1 MITIQQTNISPVFD
15 DAALRA
21 DAQALLDILGYGDFD
36 LGILLTDNNS
46 IQEYNRVYRHQDK
59 PTDILSFSYHSEL
72 KAGEPITVNDPEDKN
87 LGDIIISLEYV
98 RKDAPEWEQTFE
110 QRMRVLLV
118 HGICHLRGYDHI
130 EDEDYMVMHKEEDR
144 LLTMLSL

>member
-1 MITIQQTNISPVFD
+1 MISIQQTNISPVYD
-15 DAALRA
+15 SSALHA
-21 DAQALLDILGYGDFD
+21 DAQAVLDILGYGDYD
-36 LGILLTDNNS
+36 LGILLTDNTS
-46 IQEYNRVYRHQDK
+46 IQEYNRAYRHQDK
-59 PTDILSFSYHSEL
+59 PTDILSFPYHTDL
-72 KAGEPITVNDPEDKN
+72 KAGDPIIVNDPEDKN

-98 RKDAPEWEQTFE
+98 QKDAPEWEQTFE